1 MNRPPASC
9 GEACS
14 SCEQV
19 GLLAV
24 PLQLPCAALFLLTA
38 AVTPANIYQARD
50 RKSQTRT
57 LAPDTCVEAVLS
69 LPLAPRLP
77 ERSSRLPLPVH
88 ARRVARAGA
97 AGAAAVP
104 AGPRRARAHS
114 AGAARRLVGPR
125 HAASGMMSHE
135 DPVQHTDG
143 RRTKALHEEYAEYW
157 STRCCMRCG
166 EYRPRVHVVLT
177 HTALSRHRDTARSAW
192 WSPPGVV
199 ERGRGVRRG
208 SPTPFRVFGCVHS
221 SG

>member
-143 RRTKALHEEYAEYW
+143 RSTKALHVEEYAEYW

-166 EYRPRVHVVLT
+166 EYRPLSHI
-177 HTALSRHRDTARSAW
+177 HIISRHRDSAVRRQSGG
-192 WSPPGVV
+192 SPPGVV
-199 ERGRGVRRG
+199 VRRQ
-208 SPTPFRVFGCVHS
+208 SVKYQDREK
-221 SG
+221 

>member
-88 ARRVARAGA
+88 ARRALEPELPVRLRY
-97 AGAAAVP
+97 P
-104 AGPRRARAHS
+104 QDH
-114 AGAARRLVGPR
+114 AARGLIQLVLL
-125 HAASGMMSHE
+125 A
-135 DPVQHTDG
+135 V
-143 RRTKALHEEYAEYW
+143 
-157 STRCCMRCG
+157 
-166 EYRPRVHVVLT
+166 
-177 HTALSRHRDTARSAW
+177 W
-192 WSPPGVV
+192 WDLATLPLA
-199 ERGRGVRRG
+199 
-208 SPTPFRVFGCVHS
+208 
-221 SG
+221 

>member
-143 RRTKALHEEYAEYW
+143 RSTKALHVEEYTEYW
-157 STRCCMRCG
+157 STRCCMRG
-166 EYRPRVHVVLT
+166 ETWSAELTLGDPCLIYGPFPANAHPPRGQGSLARNPMPIIRP
-177 HTALSRHRDTARSAW
+177 A
-192 WSPPGVV
+192 
-199 ERGRGVRRG
+199 
-208 SPTPFRVFGCVHS
+208 GCAS
-221 SG
+221 